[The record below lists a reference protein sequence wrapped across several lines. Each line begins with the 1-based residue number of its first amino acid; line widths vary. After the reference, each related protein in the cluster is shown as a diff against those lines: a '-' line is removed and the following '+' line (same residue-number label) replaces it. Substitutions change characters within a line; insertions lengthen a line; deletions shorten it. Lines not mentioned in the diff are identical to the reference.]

1 MESEQERLD
10 ELFFRDSQWVA
21 DNGRYIHENNGADS
35 FIITHG

>member
-1 MESEQERLD
+1 MESEQEGLD

-35 FIITHG
+35 SIGIHI